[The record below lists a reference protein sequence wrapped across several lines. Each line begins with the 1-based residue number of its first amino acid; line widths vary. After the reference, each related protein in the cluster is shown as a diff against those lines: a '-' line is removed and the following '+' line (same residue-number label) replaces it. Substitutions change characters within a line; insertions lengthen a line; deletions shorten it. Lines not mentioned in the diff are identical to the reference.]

1 MKISS
6 IGFLIF
12 TTVILVL
19 LSILAALN
27 FPFSILFYLMCFG
40 QIMLLVTV
48 YKVLTDKYT
57 SKKTFEDFYEDY
69 SPNSEDR
76 AHK

>member
-12 TTVILVL
+12 TSLILVL
-19 LSILAALN
+19 LSVLAALN

-40 QIMLLVTV
+40 QFILLVTV

-57 SKKTFEDFYEDY
+57 TKKTFEDLYEDY
-69 SPNSEDR
+69 SPNSEDQGQ
-76 AHK
+76 K